1 MQLKNNFLYPFII
14 LFSLLTGLFL
24 TTYKFLL
31 SKNVDFKILIW
42 ANIIFFIIYLLV
54 FLYQKKALQHS
65 NPNVFIRSI
74 MGGMMAK
81 MFLTVIA
88 VFGYVVLVGDTYNKK
103 AVFISLII
111 YLLYLSVEV
120 YSLMK
125 LVKTKNG

>member
-14 LFSLLTGLFL
+14 LFSLLTGLLL
-24 TTYKFLL
+24 TTNKFLL
-31 SKNVDFKILIW
+31 SKNVDFKVLIW
-42 ANIIFFIIYLLV
+42 ANIIFFILYLLI
-54 FLYQKKALQHS
+54 FLYQKKALQHV

-81 MFLTVIA
+81 MFITVIA
-88 VFGYVVLVGDTYNKK
+88 VFAYVVLMGDDYNKK

>member
-1 MQLKNNFLYPFII
+1 MELKNKFAYPFFI
-14 LFSLLTGLFL
+14 LFSMITGLL
-24 TTYKFLL
+24 LATHQFLL
-31 SKNVDFKILIW
+31 NKNIDFIVLIY
-42 ANIIFFIIYLLV
+42 ANSIFFLVYLLV

-88 VFGYVVLVGDTYNKK
+88 VFAYVVLLGDDYNKK
-103 AVFISLII
+103 AVFISLLI
-111 YLLYLSVEV
+111 YLLYLAIEV

-125 LVKTKNG
+125 LLKKKNG

>member
-14 LFSLLTGLFL
+14 LFGLLTGLL
-24 TTYKFLL
+24 LATNKFLV

-54 FLYQKKALQHS
+54 FLYQKKALQHT

-81 MFLTVIA
+81 MFITVIA
-88 VFGYVVLVGDTYNKK
+88 VFAYVILTGDDYNKK

-125 LVKTKNG
+125 LLKKKNG

>member
-24 TTYKFLL
+24 TTNKFLL

>member
-24 TTYKFLL
+24 ATNKFLI

-42 ANIIFFIIYLLV
+42 ANILFFIIYLLV
-54 FLYQKKALQHS
+54 FLYQKKALQHA
-65 NPNVFIRSI
+65 NPNVFIRSV

-81 MFLTVIA
+81 MFVTVIA
-88 VFGYVVLVGDTYNKK
+88 VFAYVVLVGEHYNKK
-103 AVFISLII
+103 AVFISLLI
-111 YLLYLSVEV
+111 YLLYLAVEV

-125 LVKTKNG
+125 LLRKKNG